1 MSVRALD
8 APPSS
13 PVEEAKLR
21 DAATALLRWRAHWLV
36 HNLPIRQSLAAQLF
50 PVLIHASFERPR
62 LGGDPPG
69 VSGMRYRRGWSILAR
84 TFGLPPPCRAQ
95 RGTCIADGV
104 IGILTRTGIDMLV
117 LVPKG
122 LRPEDLGALQERLE
136 AAQALFKAEGIE
148 IQPAIFD
155 VARLERDQE
164 VGFRAIAFGALLAG
178 RIPAPAWAA
187 LEATNRDGLARE
199 TLAAMAAAAPTE
211 LAMLSLILM
220 TSVPI
225 MKPLQALGVL
235 AARGQSARVLSDP
248 SVFAVR
254 WAGLGRLDE
263 PLEKALRLRPRP
275 KRPALSPAAKQPR
288 RPLRAV
294 EAVVEEPVEAHE
306 ILQLGRDLAL
316 AFSRAAKALGKGFSR
331 RRVWHHVLGPGIPRA
346 LLPALTDRLTLL
358 ARQGQLDLA
367 PVPAGSAFEV
377 RLPDGTVLGHG
388 ATPVQARV
396 RALALAAGTGNEE
409 ILSRIDPVWRVVAE
423 RLSRPADRPT
433 VLMLVEPSTVSSGPP
448 LDPLNRGPGRELA
461 FAAALALDMAPGRRP
476 SGRILS
482 PEAAIR
488 HLIRATMGGAALEV
502 VASRPEARGAAARLV
517 QLGALISNDQAA
529 VAPLALEAGGKVFF
543 PGPRRLRRYGL
554 RGFLSRPR
562 AFTPDPESPD
572 LSMASGERST
582 LRWNSAGIIEC
593 RVALIDERT
602 ASVLYADSAGGHLRE
617 EIPVASLERHL
628 RESRAI
634 LQAADPAAIL
644 ALRLSEDVEPAVRR
658 VNATGTPVTLS
669 VRGSL
674 PFDLEIAVS
683 GASYGRNLGQGWR
696 AAAQAVVA
704 EWRSGTQGHLAVKA
718 VSVRAGGTAAKGLL
732 ALYARS
738 LAQRRLWVH
747 IARELRAYQP
757 GK

>member
-8 APPSS
+8 AASES
-13 PVEEAKLR
+13 TLEETKLR
-21 DAATALLRWRAHWLV
+21 DAAAALLRWRTHWLI
-36 HNLPIRQSLAAQLF
+36 HDLPIRQALAAQLF
-50 PVLIHASFERPR
+50 PVLVHSSFERPR

-69 VSGMRYRRGWSILAR
+69 VSGMRYRRSWSVLAR
-84 TFGLPPPCRAQ
+84 AFGLPPPYRAQ

-136 AAQALFKAEGIE
+136 AAQALFKGEGIE

-164 VGFRAIAFGALLAG
+164 VGFRAIAFGGLLAG
-178 RIPAPAWAA
+178 KIPAPAWAA
-187 LEATNRDGLARE
+187 LEAASREGLAND
-199 TLAAMAAAAPTE
+199 TLAAMATVAPTE

-220 TSVPI
+220 TSIPA
-225 MKPLQALGVL
+225 MKPLHALGVL
-235 AARGQSARVLSDP
+235 AARGESARVLADP

-254 WAGLGRLDE
+254 WAGLSRLGD
-263 PLEKALRLRPRP
+263 PLERALRLRPRRQ
-275 KRPALSPAAKQPR
+275 RPAPSPAAKQPR

-294 EAVVEEPVEAHE
+294 EATAEEPVEARD
-306 ILQLGRDLAL
+306 ILQLGRGLAL
-316 AFSRAAKALGKGFSR
+316 TFSLSAKALGKGFSR
-331 RRVWHHVLGPGIPRA
+331 RRLWHHVLGPGIPRA
-346 LLPALTDRLTLL
+346 LLPALTDRLTHF
-358 ARQGQLDLA
+358 AREGRLDLS
-367 PVPAGSAFEV
+367 PVPAGSAFDV

-396 RALALAAGTGNEE
+396 RALALAAATANEE

-423 RLSRPADRPT
+423 RLSRPIDRPT
-433 VLMLVEPSTVSSGPP
+433 LLMLVEPASISSGPP
-448 LDPLNRGPGRELA
+448 MDPLNRGPGRDMA

-482 PEAAIR
+482 PEAAVR
-488 HLIRATMGGAALEV
+488 HLIRATMSSTALEV
-502 VASRPEARGAAARLV
+502 VASRPEARGAAARLA
-517 QLGALISNDQAA
+517 QLGALVANDQAA
-529 VAPLALEAGGKVFF
+529 TAPLALEAGGKVFF
-543 PGPRRLRRYGL
+543 PGPRRLRRYSL
-554 RGFLSRPR
+554 RGFISRPR

-572 LSMASGERST
+572 LSMASGERNT

-634 LQAADPAAIL
+634 LQSADPAAIL

-658 VNATGTPVTLS
+658 VSDPGTPVTLS
-669 VRGSL
+669 VRGVL
-674 PFDLEIAVS
+674 PFDLEVAVN

-704 EWRSGTQGHLAVKA
+704 EWRSGTRGHLAVKA

-747 IARELRAYQP
+747 IARELRAYQQE
-757 GK
+757 K